1 MNKASAPRTLR
12 VEGVP
17 DETLARTLAE
27 LGLGLSV
34 AEVRQV
40 ARILGR
46 DPTLVEAFIFDI
58 EWSEHCSYKSSR
70 EVLKRLPT
78 EGPHVMV
85 GVGEDAGIVELDVV
99 GGRRFGV
106 AIAHESHNHPSQLL
120 PVEGAATGIGG
131 IVRDVDCMGATV
143 VGVADPLRFGDPDG
157 AEAERTRWIAS
168 GVVQGIGEYGNA
180 LGVPNL
186 GGDVYFDSCFDD
198 NCLVNVVA
206 IGVCAEDEI
215 VHSAVPPGGE
225 GYDLV
230 LVGKPTDSTGFG
242 GATFASVVIDEEK
255 EEERKGAVQVHDPF
269 IKNVLIMRKANH
281 AVRQRARELG
291 YAIGMKD
298 LGAGGIAC
306 ATSEICDAGGFGADI
321 DLDAVPVAFPDLP
334 PEVIACAETQERFVL
349 AVPPA
354 FTPEV
359 LRIYNEDWELP
370 RIYEGA
376 CAAVIG
382 KATRDGRYVLR
393 HKGKVVCD
401 APINEVTRGIKY
413 ERRSRP
419 PERGYAEPTRRASE
433 SELAR
438 VLLEV
443 LGLPGVGSKEHI
455 FRSYDTEV
463 QGAALIRPGEADAGV
478 IAPLLELGSRAAV
491 ALSVDGN
498 PLYGR
503 LDPYWC
509 GACAVAEAMRNVCA
523 VGATPWALSD
533 CLNFGNPEV
542 PEAFWAFER
551 AVSGIA
557 EAARRLHLRGHPG
570 QPVPF
575 VTGNVSF
582 YNESAGGRAI
592 DPSPIVC
599 CLGVMKDYSRAVT
612 MRAKRAG
619 SMLALVGERR
629 DECGGSAYYRVLGE
643 LGANVPTVDFDAER
657 EQMHAVVDAIEE
669 GLLLAC
675 HDISDGGLAVA
686 LAEMLVCGRS
696 PSGLGARV
704 SLDGL
709 GALPPDV
716 LLFSESGGF
725 VLEFDPALQGRLAEL
740 FARRGATLHVL
751 GRLDEAG
758 RLSVAA
764 GGRELLSLSCEE
776 MRRAWREALPRA
788 MR

>member
-1 MNKASAPRTLR
+1 MS
-12 VEGVP
+12 VP
-17 DETLARTLAE
+17 KTIRIKGIPDGELARLLAE
-27 LGLGLSV
+27 LGLGLKP
-34 AEVRQV
+34 EE
-40 ARILGR
+40 ARRVTEILGR
-46 DPTLVEAFIFDI
+46 DPTIVECFIFDI

-70 EVLKRLPT
+70 ETLKRLPVT
-78 EGPHVMV
+78 GPHVMV

-99 GGRRFGV
+99 DGRRYGV
-106 AIAHESHNHPSQLL
+106 TIAHESHNHPSQLL

-157 AEAERTRWIAS
+157 AESERTRWIAS
-168 GVVQGIGEYGNA
+168 GVVQGIAEYGNA

-186 GGDVYFDSCFDD
+186 GGDVFFDPCFDD

-215 VHSAVPPGGE
+215 VHSSVPKGGGKA
-225 GYDLV
+225 GYDLI
-230 LVGKPTDSTGFG
+230 LVGKPTDFTGFG

-281 AVRQRARELG
+281 AVRARARELG
-291 YAIGMKD
+291 HVIGMKD

-306 ATSEICDAGGFGADI
+306 ATSEICDAGGCGAAI
-321 DLDAVPVAFPDLP
+321 DLDAVPVAFDDLP
-334 PEVIACAETQERFVL
+334 SEVIACAETQERFIW
-349 AVPPA
+349 AVPKE

-376 CAAVIG
+376 RAAVIG
-382 KATRDGRYVLR
+382 KATSDGRYILR
-393 HKGKVVCD
+393 RGGQVVCD
-401 APINEVTRGIKY
+401 APIEDVTRGIKY
-413 ERRSRP
+413 KRASRAPKRSF
-419 PERGYAEPTRRASE
+419 AEPSGRADGRRLGDA
-433 SELAR
+433 LLK
-438 VLLEV
+438 VLS
-443 LGLPGVGSKEHI
+443 LPSVGSKEHI
-455 FRSYDTEV
+455 FRGYDTEV
-463 QGAALIRPGEADAGV
+463 QGGAVIRPGEADAGV
-478 IAPLLELGSRAAV
+478 IAPLLEVGSRAAV

-523 VGATPWALSD
+523 VGATPWTLSD

-557 EAARRLHLRGHPG
+557 DAATRLHLKGAPG

-575 VTGNVSF
+575 TTGNVSF
-582 YNESAGGRAI
+582 YNESTAGRAI
-592 DPSPIVC
+592 DPSPIIC
-599 CLGVMKDYSRAVT
+599 CLGVMKDYSRAIT

-619 SMLALVGERR
+619 SSLALVGARR
-629 DECGGSAYYRVLGE
+629 DECGGSAYYSALGE
-643 LGANVPTVDFDAER
+643 LGANVPKVDFDAER
-657 EQMHAVVDAIEE
+657 EGMHAVVDAIEQ
-669 GLLLAC
+669 GLLLSC

-686 LAEMLVCGRS
+686 LAEMLVSGRR
-696 PSGLGARV
+696 PSGLGASV

-709 GALPPDV
+709 GDLPPDK

-725 VLEFDPALQGRLAEL
+725 VLEFDPKVAGRLAKLFAGRGVKLHALGAVDSSGGLSVTVGGGEL
-740 FARRGATLHVL
+740 FL
-751 GRLDEAG
+751 
-758 RLSVAA
+758 
-764 GGRELLSLSCEE
+764 LSCED